1 MKKQLTIAA
10 FLGALC
16 TGGAYA
22 QQYDPDYLTLDPSS
36 AMIVELDAKGGTI
49 GPVIPHPPA
58 GPVINPPIPGN
69 GELPKP
75 PSGPVI
81 DPPAGPG
88 TTPAGPSITDTLN
101 TIDQIVN
108 LAEKIWNIIDKNRPV
123 VNITTN
129 YANAVPYG
137 TSHWT
142 QLQGWSKPSTKKYA
156 FSMKNG
162 YGTEVVKV
170 TYQVHWTHSGN
181 FQGKG
186 KFLTGVTVEPLDVVA
201 LWGYKVDL
209 ISEVPDSTVANV
221 GTHEDPI
228 ASMQV
233 QLKWKVSTTFQSTDQ
248 KVIYYVQGDG
258 LIQEIGTPFKKGL
271 QEKSDRQLGELNQKF
286 ENVKF

>member
-10 FLGALC
+10 VLGALC
-16 TGGAYA
+16 TSGAYA
-22 QQYDPDYLTLDPSS
+22 QQYDPNYLTLDPSS
-36 AMIVELDAKGGTI
+36 AMIVELDSKGGTI
-49 GPVIPHPPA
+49 DPQLPA
-58 GPVINPPIPGN
+58 GPVINPPIPSGDQ
-69 GELPKP
+69 LPKP

-81 DPPAGPG
+81 NPPVGPGTPPAGP
-88 TTPAGPSITDTLN
+88 TAGETIAI
-101 TIDQIVN
+101 IDQIVN

-142 QLQGWSKPSTKKYA
+142 QLQSWSKPSTKKYA

-186 KFLTGVTVEPLDVVA
+186 KFLTGVTVEPL
-201 LWGYKVDL
+201 
-209 ISEVPDSTVANV
+209 T
-221 GTHEDPI
+221 
-228 ASMQV
+228 
-233 QLKWKVSTTFQSTDQ
+233 
-248 KVIYYVQGDG
+248 
-258 LIQEIGTPFKKGL
+258 
-271 QEKSDRQLGELNQKF
+271 
-286 ENVKF
+286 

>member
-10 FLGALC
+10 FLSALC

-22 QQYDPDYLTLDPSS
+22 QQYDPQNLTLDPSS
-36 AMIVELDAKGGTI
+36 AKIEVLDEKGGTI
-49 GPVIPHPPA
+49 GPVIPQPPA
-58 GPVINPPIPGN
+58 GPVINPPI
-69 GELPKP
+69 ELPKP

-81 DPPAGPG
+81 NPPVGTTDPG
-88 TTPAGPSITDTLN
+88 TPAGPSITDTLN

-137 TSHWT
+137 TTHWT

-156 FSMKNG
+156 FSMKNKFG
-162 YGTEVVKV
+162 AEVVKV
-170 TYQVHWTHSGN
+170 TYQVHWTHDGN

-186 KFLTGVTVEPLDVVA
+186 KFLTGVTVEPINVTA
-201 LWGYKVDL
+201 AWGYKVDL

-258 LIQEIGTPFKKGL
+258 LIQEIGTPFKAGL
-271 QEKSDRQLGELNQKF
+271 QEKSDRQLGDLNQKF